1 MTNKQLRRYEML
13 FRVMKFGA
21 ARQDRFPESTRV
33 GEAFAIVTT
42 AVKQLEGR
50 AVAQMLLKREG
61 ARARAATRA
70 ELQRLLESISRTAS
84 IIQANSPEL
93 PHAFEMPKKKS
104 AQALLTAARAAAQH
118 LEPVAPQLVEH
129 GLPQTVVADFTAAR
143 DAYAEAV
150 GRRGVGKSESA
161 ASRKAI
167 ETTLDDAL
175 AAARRLDVMVA
186 NLLSAGRWRSGS
198 APSCAPA
205 HLSTSR
211 PPRRRFRLSWTT
223 RKALRAKVRRVPKV
237 PRVPGMPHVLP
248 RHLALLC
255 QVQ

>member
-21 ARQDRFPESTRV
+21 ARPDRFPESTRV

-61 ARARAATRA
+61 ARARAAARA
-70 ELQRLLESISRTAS
+70 ELQRLLESISRTTR
-84 IIQANSPEL
+84 IIQANSPER
-93 PHAFEMPKKKS
+93 PHAFEMPEKKS
-104 AQALLTAARAAAQH
+104 AQALLTAARATAQH
-118 LEPVAPQLVEH
+118 LEPVAAQLVEH
-129 GLPQTVVADFTAAR
+129 GLPPTVVADFTAAL

-150 GRRGVGKSESA
+150 GRREVGKSETA

-167 ETTLDDAL
+167 ETTLDDAA

-186 NLLSAGRWRSGS
+186 NLLSADG
-198 APSCAPA
+198 A
-205 HLSTSR
+205 
-211 PPRRRFRLSWTT
+211 
-223 RKALRAKVRRVPKV
+223 ALAEWERARRVGYARRAPETPADNPV
-237 PRVPGMPHVLP
+237 VVSPGEPLDEPPAAPTPPPVIDD
-248 RHLALLC
+248 AA
-255 QVQ
+255 